1 MRELDGVRATQDP
14 GADEARGGLDARLA
28 SDAREGG
35 DVTKLDAVT
44 ENGGGVGECGRARA
58 EPREPK
64 RDGARNGHGAGRALA
79 SVYERGLRFFIEC
92 FARQRGHARR
102 PKRSRPQ
109 DNGER
114 VGENFRQEIRLAALL
129 RRTRREGDQQ
139 RETLEPTGE
148 VSHPAQGGRV
158 DPVQI
163 VYRDERGATKSD
175 VGRKPVEALQHR
187 ERRIAPRRLLR
198 LEASFTE

>member
-44 ENGGGVGECGRARA
+44 ENGGGVGECRRARA

-64 RDGARNGHGAGRALA
+64 RDGARNGHGAGRQGARGVLVRRRHSVICKRVGERVHEERIAAGRALA
-79 SVYERGLRFFIEC
+79 SVYERRLRFLIEY

-114 VGENFRQEIRLAALL
+114 VGEHFRQEIRLPALL
-129 RRTRREGDQQ
+129 RRTRREGDKQ
-139 RETLEPTGE
+139 RETLEPAGE
-148 VSHPAQGGRV
+148 G
-158 DPVQI
+158 
-163 VYRDERGATKSD
+163 
-175 VGRKPVEALQHR
+175 KP
-187 ERRIAPRRLLR
+187 P
-198 LEASFTE
+198 